1 MQGMVSNSNKF
12 FENLIWLNSNE
23 AAEYLRISPENLRV
37 MVYRGYI
44 KPYKLRNRN
53 RFKRSE
59 LDRLLEASIKKEGI
73 YGN

>member
-1 MQGMVSNSNKF
+1 MISNSYKL

-37 MVYRGYI
+37 MIYRGYI

-59 LDRLLEASIKKEGI
+59 LDKLLETSIKKEVSR
-73 YGN
+73 GN